1 MFIGCSFE
9 SQFRVWNIF
18 LGGKRMSKIRTY
30 FGFKNGKLVSVL
42 HSVNGN
48 VKKAVDCTY
57 YISEPREVEKQIE
70 IWKKEN
76 SE

>member
-1 MFIGCSFE
+1 
-9 SQFRVWNIF
+9 
-18 LGGKRMSKIRTY
+18 MSKIRTY

-42 HSVNGN
+42 HSVNGD

-57 YISEPREVEKQIE
+57 YIMEPQEVEKQIE